1 MIGFPVFL
9 SVTNFSLSGFFTDA
23 LTSVVK
29 KRATDLTAPTFFT
42 STLTEV
48 KVAGDTA
55 SSNTPVLLLNV
66 AVSSLSRFISVSD
79 PFKKTLKSLILSFSA
94 IFLLVVIGTFT
105 VTSNAFASTDCF
117 VTSPPFSTVV
127 SIAIV

>member
-55 SSNTPVLLLNV
+55 SSNTPVLFQIHLRKL
-66 AVSSLSRFISVSD
+66 
-79 PFKKTLKSLILSFSA
+79 
-94 IFLLVVIGTFT
+94 
-105 VTSNAFASTDCF
+105 
-117 VTSPPFSTVV
+117 
-127 SIAIV
+127 

>member
-48 KVAGDTA
+48 KVAGDAA
-55 SSNTPVLLLNV
+55 SSKTPVLLSKPLYH
-66 AVSSLSRFISVSD
+66 LCLD
-79 PFKKTLKSLILSFSA
+79 PLLYQIHLKGL
-94 IFLLVVIGTFT
+94 
-105 VTSNAFASTDCF
+105 
-117 VTSPPFSTVV
+117 
-127 SIAIV
+127 